1 MTQVSDTRY
10 RMVKQKGSKNQ
21 AGAVED
27 KQGNSQMLESLFGFK
42 MSDLSSL
49 DSLLRLLCRPTD
61 PSGLGVM
68 RMIFGLL
75 MVFDIWQ
82 ERGLSNAVEEF
93 GDPLLCRFPLFDF
106 LKPLPLV
113 WMYIVYLLM
122 FIGEVGILL
131 GLFYRFSCVV
141 FVVTYWYL
149 FLLDK
154 TSWNNHS
161 YLFGLIGILLL
172 LTDANRYWS
181 LDGLLFKRKRHAHV
195 PLWNYAILRFQIF
208 IVYLIAGI
216 KKMDT
221 DWVSGYSMHSIAGH
235 YVFAPFRLVL
245 SQEQVSLYIVHLG
258 GLTIDLFSGFLLLF
272 DQTRPIAFVF
282 LGMFH
287 LMNSQLFSIGMFPWM
302 MLATMPLF
310 CHPDWPRGLLHK
322 FPHFMKIVL
331 PADLSLQTSQHCIY
345 DKKSI
350 KPDEKQKTSVS
361 QEKSPPP
368 ISPSRYHKVMA
379 CILLSYV
386 STQCVLPYSHGIT
399 KGYNHW
405 TQGLYGYSWD
415 MMVHTWNLQHLKI
428 TYVDKETREEGY
440 LNPKAWV
447 LGGRWSS
454 HPDMIKQYARCVEKR
469 LASYNIT
476 DIELHVDVWRA
487 LNDRFQQRSV
497 DPRVNLLEAP
507 WNPFTQTPWILPLL
521 VDLSDWR
528 GKLSEIEKDIFER
541 DSDTDVVFV
550 ADFPGLYLEN
560 YVQEELGN
568 TSITVL
574 KGEVLVELVDQQKNI
589 SLKEG
594 NKMQLPTHEFHNIHT
609 VSDTPSCYMYIFVNT
624 TDVEFKQ
631 TVTKYEQIMNGTFK
645 GPDEE
650 AVRIKREVEVGPNHH
665 LFAQYISDKERTEEE
680 QRMSYV
686 QKWSNFISYKYSM
699 LTRSV
704 KFTIGAVKSLMTGVP
719 FEDFLNATFSEE
731 MAKRGTQH
739 SEQYN
744 AY

>member
-1 MTQVSDTRY
+1 
-10 RMVKQKGSKNQ
+10 MVKQKCAKDH
-21 AGAVED
+21 AGKTESPQQD
-27 KQGNSQMLESLFGFK
+27 GGQMFESICGFK
-42 MSDLSSL
+42 ISDLGSL
-49 DSLLRLLCRPTD
+49 DSLLQLLCRPTD
-61 PSGLGVM
+61 PSSLGVM

-75 MVFDIWQ
+75 MMCDIWQ
-82 ERGLSNAVEEF
+82 ERGLSTVVEEF
-93 GDPLLCRFPLFDF
+93 GDPHLCRFPLFDF

-122 FIGEVGILL
+122 FLGELGILL
-131 GLFYRFSCVV
+131 GLFYRLSCVI

-154 TSWNNHS
+154 TTWNNHS

-181 LDGLLFKRKRHAHV
+181 LDGLLFMRKRHAHV

-208 IVYLIAGI
+208 AVYFIAGL
-216 KKMDT
+216 KKLDT
-221 DWVSGYSMHSIAGH
+221 DWVFGYSMHSIADH
-235 YVFAPFRLVL
+235 FVFAPFRLLL

-258 GLTIDLFSGFLLLF
+258 GLFIDFFSGFLLLF
-272 DQTRPIAFVF
+272 DQTRPVAFLF

-310 CHPDWPRGLLHK
+310 CHTDWPRGLVPK
-322 FPHFMKIVL
+322 FPQFLRFIL
-331 PADLSLQTSQHCIY
+331 PSDLPVQSSQHCIY
-345 DKKSI
+345 NKKSI
-350 KPDEKQKTSVS
+350 KPDEKQKSSVS
-361 QEKSPPP
+361 QDRNPPP
-368 ISPSRYHKVMA
+368 TKPSTYHKVMS
-379 CILLSYV
+379 CVLLAYV
-386 STQCVLPYSHGIT
+386 STQCFLPYSHGIT

-428 TYVDKETREEGY
+428 TYIDKETGEEGY

-447 LGGRWSS
+447 LSGRWSS
-454 HPDMIKQYARCVEKR
+454 HPDMIKQYARCVEQR

-476 DIELHVDVWRA
+476 DIELHIDVWRA

-497 DPRVNLLEAP
+497 DPRVNLLEAS
-507 WNPFTQTPWILPLL
+507 WSPFTQTQWVLPLL

-528 GKLSEIEKDIFER
+528 GKLAEIEKEIFEQ

-560 YVQEELGN
+560 FVQEELGN
-568 TSITVL
+568 TSITVM
-574 KGEVLVELVDQQKNI
+574 KGQVVVELVDQKKNV

-594 NKMQLPTHEFHNIHT
+594 DKMQLPPQEFHNIHT

-624 TDVEFKQ
+624 TDVEFKK
-631 TVTKYEQIMNGTFK
+631 TISKYEQIMNGTFT
-645 GPDEE
+645 GPDKE
-650 AVRIKREVEVGPNHH
+650 AVRIKYEVERGPKHH
-665 LFAQYISDKERTEEE
+665 LFAQYISDREWTEEE
-680 QRMSYV
+680 QRMSYI
-686 QKWSNFISYKYSM
+686 QKCWNFLSYKYNM
-699 LTRSV
+699 LSRSV
-704 KFTIGAVKSLMTGVP
+704 RFTIGAVKSLMTGVP
-719 FEDFLNATFSEE
+719 FEDFLNATFTEE
-731 MAKRGTQH
+731 MAKRGGHH

-744 AY
+744 MY

>member
-1 MTQVSDTRY
+1 MG
-10 RMVKQKGSKNQ
+10 KQKASKDQ
-21 AGAVED
+21 TASVVVD
-27 KQGNSQMLESLFGFK
+27 KQDFRGQMFESLFGFK
-42 MSDLSSL
+42 TSDLTSM
-49 DSLLRLLCRPTD
+49 DSLLKLLCRPTD

-68 RMIFGLL
+68 RMVFGLL

-93 GDPLLCRFPLFDF
+93 GDPFLCRFPLFDF

-122 FIGEVGILL
+122 FLGEVGILL
-131 GLFYRFSCVV
+131 GLFYRLSCLV
-141 FVVTYWYL
+141 FVMTYWYL

-195 PLWNYAILRFQIF
+195 PMWNYAILRFQIF
-208 IVYLIAGI
+208 IVYLIAGL
-216 KKMDT
+216 KKMDL
-221 DWVSGYSMHSIAGH
+221 DWVSGYSMHSIASH

-258 GLTIDLFSGFLLLF
+258 GLSIDLVSGFLLLF
-272 DQTRPIAFVF
+272 DKTRPIAFVF

-310 CHPDWPRGLLHK
+310 CYPDWPRGLLHK
-322 FPHFMKIVL
+322 FPHVMKIVL
-331 PADLSLQTSQHCIY
+331 PADLSLQSSTHCIY

-350 KPDEKQKTSVS
+350 KPDEKQKSS
-361 QEKSPPP
+361 LPQDKNPPP
-368 ISPSRYHKVMA
+368 TSPSRYHKIMVAM
-379 CILLSYV
+379 LFSYV
-386 STQCVLPYSHGIT
+386 GTQCVLPYSHGIT

-428 TYVDKETREEGY
+428 TYVDKQSGEEGY

-454 HPDMIKQYARCVEKR
+454 HPDMIKQYAHCVEER
-469 LASYNIT
+469 LATYNIT

-507 WNPFTQTPWILPLL
+507 WGVFTETPWILPLL

-560 YVQEELGN
+560 YVQEDLGN

-574 KGEVLVELVDQQKNI
+574 KGEVLVELVDRQKNVT
-589 SLKEG
+589 LQEG
-594 NKMQLPTHEFHNIHT
+594 KKMQLPAHEFHNIHT

-631 TVTKYEQIMNGTFK
+631 MVSKYEQIMNGTFK
-645 GPDEE
+645 GSDKE
-650 AVRIKREVEVGPNHH
+650 AVRIKHEVEVGANHH
-665 LFAQYISDKERTEEE
+665 LFAQYISEKERTEEE
-680 QRMSYV
+680 QRMSYI
-686 QKWSNFISYKYSM
+686 QKWRNFVSYKYSM
-699 LTRSV
+699 LSRSI
-704 KFTIGAVKSLMTGVP
+704 KFTVGAVRSLMTGVP
-719 FEDFLNATFSEE
+719 FEDFLNATFTEE
-731 MAKRGTQH
+731 MAKQGAHHT
-739 SEQYN
+739 EQSNVY
-744 AY
+744 